1 MNAKNDNATAG
12 FELVACCRKRVSYF
26 NTPNTMVNFE
36 QCQSKT
42 PGSI

>member
-12 FELVACCRKRVSYF
+12 FELVTCRKRVSYF
-26 NTPNTMVNFE
+26 NTPNTMINFE
-36 QCQSKT
+36 QCQFKT